1 MGQGQ
6 ARLTRFCACRG
17 LAVWPSDHV
26 FATIQPGASAADVH
40 CDRVVEEPAF
50 VFAAH
55 WLHNL

>member
-1 MGQGQ
+1 MPHS
-6 ARLTRFCACRG
+6 LLCVPWFG
-17 LAVWPSDHV
+17 LGPSDHV